1 MGVWVIMEATGYKY
15 GTAVTV
21 GMLLL
26 LLLVLGV
33 WVLSGWSGNGGR
45 DRVDGASGC
54 GRCGWEW
61 RNRSL
66 GGTAETLADNYYESV

>member
-1 MGVWVIMEATGYKY
+1 MEGTGYKY
-15 GTAVTV
+15 GTAVTI

-33 WVLSGWSGNGGR
+33 WVLLGNAGR

-66 GGTAETLADNYYESV
+66 GGAAEMLADNYYESV